1 MSESKVIVYSVIVSW
16 ACIICILLFLQFQS
30 FQQIKELHKISM
42 SQAFEVQQLKEEVKH
57 ISFASFGSN
66 IHIPINSKKL
76 VLDNIYAIQ
85 TAHYYKLETLL
96 INFSLRDNQNCQSN
110 INCFPQ
116 LTNKYVNKLVITNP
130 CGDILNIV
138 KNFPNIEEL
147 IIGFNFHVNDGTNF
161 GVCKFSGL
169 KETDLSHII
178 YPSKIKKIV
187 LIKSDVDI
195 DISPVV
201 SYYTQN
207 NKEIIIDTLSVNHIG
222 LISEKYYN

>member
-1 MSESKVIVYSVIVSW
+1 
-16 ACIICILLFLQFQS
+16 
-30 FQQIKELHKISM
+30 
-42 SQAFEVQQLKEEVKH
+42 LKEEINH
-57 ISFASFGSN
+57 ISFASLGHN
-66 IHIPINSKKL
+66 IPINSKNL
-76 VLDNIYAIQ
+76 VLDNPYSLQ
-85 TAHYYKLETLL
+85 TEHYYKLEKLL
-96 INFSLRDNQNCQSN
+96 IHTTLNDNSNNKYCQSN
-110 INCFPQ
+110 TNCFPY
-116 LTNKYVNKLVITNP
+116 LTNKYVKKLVITNP
-130 CGDILNIV
+130 CGNMLNIV

-187 LIKSDVDI
+187 LIKSEVDI
-195 DISPVV
+195 DISSVV

-207 NKEIIIDTLSVNHIG
+207 NKEVIIDTLSINHIG

>member
-1 MSESKVIVYSVIVSW
+1 MSENKIILILALVSW

-30 FQQIKELHKISM
+30 FKQIKELHKISI
-42 SQAFEVQQLKEEVKH
+42 SQAFEIQQLKEELHH
-57 ISFASFGSN
+57 ISFASLGHN
-66 IHIPINSKKL
+66 IPINSKKM
-76 VLDNIYAIQ
+76 VLDNPYSLQ
-85 TAHYYKLETLL
+85 TEYYYKLETLL
-96 INFSLRDNQNCQSN
+96 INFSLRDNQNCLSN

-187 LIKSDVDI
+187 FIKSDVDI
-195 DISPVV
+195 DISSVV

-207 NKEIIIDTLSVNHIG
+207 NKEVIIDTLSINHIT